1 MFRQSSNFNTLSNLE
16 ILFEISSS
24 YLDSFSYLFLKKINK
39 SNKNLNDKKSEMKKM
54 DVTMTK
60 KSEMNKWMLKK
71 KKKRMKT
78 ILDVKMTKS

>member
-1 MFRQSSNFNTLSNLE
+1 
-16 ILFEISSS
+16 
-24 YLDSFSYLFLKKINK
+24 
-39 SNKNLNDKKSEMKKM
+39 MKKM